1 MGHRGSAPAEEERQE
16 GRWAPQ
22 PGPGILA
29 LAYLCRHTHSH
40 KHTCTGR
47 LAREAAQ
54 EGDKLQAGRQESL
67 VPRKLVGKRK
77 TMRKEGEGSG
87 WEVEVGD
94 KAWMAEGML
103 GEGEGANLMLEGAGK

>member
-22 PGPGILA
+22 PGPGTLA
-29 LAYLCRHTHSH
+29 LAYLCRHAHSH

-77 TMRKEGEGSG
+77 TMRKEGKGQVGRWKWEARPG
-87 WEVEVGD
+87 WQRECWE
-94 KAWMAEGML
+94 K
-103 GEGEGANLMLEGAGK
+103 GKVLI